1 MEVNNNKSFGER
13 ASAYFGRLFDFK
25 SDRHDFLAAAAEF
38 LGTFYFLFMGSGGAV
53 SVGTLGPTVAVIG
66 IPFAFGFSLLVSVW
80 AWASVSGGVLNPA
93 ITIALVLTEDVP
105 LVRGILYIIAQFAG
119 AALGSFVVASC
130 QPGDAGAATTLAP
143 GVSAAQGFFL
153 ELFATSVLTMS
164 VYMLAVQKHGQFT
177 APVAIGLSLFISAIC
192 IGPYTGASLNPA
204 RTFGTAVVTGE
215 YGDSHWIYYIGT
227 IAGSLLAALY
237 TFSLRQMDYKKCMG
251 ISCGECGSTQ
261 SDNHSHK
268 DKKQF
273 EEAKNDTNISS
284 AGPSSPSPPNPIYKR
299 ATEYI
304 FGLENT
310 KTTFDQNELLLSLQK
325 QQNHQL
331 QLQLQKQKEVRK
343 CFNCDSPDHKEKES
357 LVSIFKPGII
367 SDVLK
372 DALGIL
378 APNMEPPYYER
389 MRIYGYPPGYLGYEV
404 GEGKTPPNDYDL
416 EPGEIYE
423 SPSSITTEKDKEI
436 IVTNDDNLDVD
447 YKKKKERK
455 VQLVYYPDL
464 NLELT
469 SSSTTSSKSITY
481 HNNDNNATIIK
492 DDDDIKLATTIKL
505 TTSSSLT
512 KESIKTK
519 IGSKIII
526 IDNNDNDDD
535 NDTMNLSD

>member
-237 TFSLRQMDYKKCMG
+237 TFSLRQMDYKKV
-251 ISCGECGSTQ
+251 SECGSTQ

-284 AGPSSPSPPNPIYKR
+284 TTDKGTKYIFDIKAGPSSPSPPNPIYKR

-304 FGLENT
+304 FE
-310 KTTFDQNELLLSLQK
+310 
-325 QQNHQL
+325 
-331 QLQLQKQKEVRK
+331 
-343 CFNCDSPDHKEKES
+343 EKES

-404 GEGKTPPNDYDL
+404 GE

-469 SSSTTSSKSITY
+469 SSSTTVHKY
-481 HNNDNNATIIK
+481 
-492 DDDDIKLATTIKL
+492 
-505 TTSSSLT
+505 
-512 KESIKTK
+512 
-519 IGSKIII
+519 
-526 IDNNDNDDD
+526 
-535 NDTMNLSD
+535 

>member
-237 TFSLRQMDYKKCMG
+237 TFSLRQMDYKKV
-251 ISCGECGSTQ
+251 SECGSTQ

-284 AGPSSPSPPNPIYKR
+284 TTDKGTKYIFDIKAGPSSPSPPNPIYKR

-304 FGLENT
+304 FE
-310 KTTFDQNELLLSLQK
+310 
-325 QQNHQL
+325 
-331 QLQLQKQKEVRK
+331 
-343 CFNCDSPDHKEKES
+343 EKES

-404 GEGKTPPNDYDL
+404 GE

-469 SSSTTSSKSITY
+469 SSSTTTNREFTEARESIGELVQCLIFECDVLTFLIG
-481 HNNDNNATIIK
+481 NND
-492 DDDDIKLATTIKL
+492 
-505 TTSSSLT
+505 SV
-512 KESIKTK
+512 
-519 IGSKIII
+519 
-526 IDNNDNDDD
+526 
-535 NDTMNLSD
+535 

>member
-1 MEVNNNKSFGER
+1 MEEINNNKSLG
-13 ASAYFGRLFDFK
+13 AYLGRLFNFK
-25 SDRHDFLAAAAEF
+25 YDRHDFLAAAAEF
-38 LGTFYFLFMGSGGAV
+38 LGTFYFLFMGSGGATGF
-53 SVGTLGPTVAVIG
+53 GTSPIG
-66 IPFAFGFSLLVSVW
+66 AIGVPFAFGFSLLVSVW
-80 AWASVSGGVLNPA
+80 TWASVSGGVLNPA
-93 ITIALVLTEDVP
+93 ITIALVLTEDMS

-119 AALGSFVVASC
+119 AALGSFAVASC
-130 QPGDAGAATTLAP
+130 QPGDAGAATLLAP

-153 ELFATSVLTMS
+153 ELIATSVLTMT
-164 VYMLAVQKHGQFT
+164 VYMLAVQGHGQFT
-177 APVAIGLSLFISAIC
+177 APVGIGLSLFISAIC

-204 RTFGTAVVTGE
+204 RTFGTAVVTGQ

-237 TFSLRQMDYKKCMG
+237 TFSLRQLDYKSYG
-251 ISCGECGSTQ
+251 AISCK
-261 SDNHSHK
+261 DIDHSK
-268 DKKQF
+268 DKKQTD
-273 EEAKNDTNISS
+273 EAKNDTNISS

-304 FGLENT
+304 FE
-310 KTTFDQNELLLSLQK
+310 
-325 QQNHQL
+325 
-331 QLQLQKQKEVRK
+331 
-343 CFNCDSPDHKEKES
+343 EKES

-469 SSSTTSSKSITY
+469 SSSTMSRKRKFKSITY
-481 HNNDNNATIIK
+481 HDNDNNATIIK

-519 IGSKIII
+519 IGSKIIV